1 MTNHLVFLAGWGIN
15 SQALAPLV
23 EALTVALPH
32 FTVQLEALPQP
43 CATASLTLETL
54 DRQLP
59 KNCWLAGWSLGG
71 MLAIALAEKRQTACA
86 GVITYASNACF
97 VENEH
102 WPQAMPTNTFNN
114 FYQLCQQ
121 NLVAGLKRFSLL
133 CSQGAEEPRLLAKH
147 LQSQALTHNT
157 ATRLAGLNL
166 LQHLDNCLAITNF
179 KGPQLHL
186 LAKADALVPY
196 QAATAIK
203 SLNPHAQVEVLG
215 ASHASPIAQPHLIAE
230 RLATFILES
239 ANA

>member
-15 SQALAPLV
+15 SQALAPFV

-43 CATASLTLETL
+43 GATASLTLETL

-71 MLAIALAEKRQTACA
+71 MLATALAEKRQTACA

-97 VENEH
+97 VANEH
-102 WPQAMPTNTFNN
+102 WPQAMPANTFND
-114 FYQLCQQ
+114 FYQLCQHD
-121 NLVAGLKRFSLL
+121 LAVGLKRFSLL
-133 CSQGAEEPRLLAKH
+133 CSQGAKEPRLLAKH
-147 LQSQALTHNT
+147 LHSQALTHNT

-166 LQHLDNCLAITNF
+166 LQHLDNRLAITNF

-186 LAKADALVPY
+186 LAKADTLVPY

-203 SLNPHAQVEVLG
+203 SLNPYAKVEVLG
-215 ASHASPIAQPHLIAE
+215 ASHASPIAQPHL
-230 RLATFILES
+230 S
-239 ANA
+239 ACKQFPPL

>member
-15 SQALAPLV
+15 SQTLAPLV

-43 CATASLTLETL
+43 GITASLTLETL

-71 MLAIALAEKRQTACA
+71 MLATALAEKRQTACA

-97 VENEH
+97 VANEH
-102 WPQAMPTNTFNN
+102 WPQAMPANTFNS
-114 FYQLCQQ
+114 FYQLCQHD
-121 NLVAGLKRFSLL
+121 LAAGLKRFSLL

-147 LQSQALTHNT
+147 LHSQALTHNT
-157 ATRLAGLNL
+157 ATRLAGLNF
-166 LQHLDNCLAITNF
+166 LQHLDNRLAITNF

-203 SLNPHAQVEVLG
+203 SLNPHAKVEFLG

-230 RLATFILES
+230 HLAAFILES
-239 ANA
+239 TNA